1 MTVKS
6 FIAQYAKHV
15 NDTKHNSNNSQINK
29 TVQTNMNK
37 VNCDSLQY
45 CCDPRYSEDDK
56 IPLQLINV
64 EKNHE
69 NLLKHESGGMYA
81 W

>member
-1 MTVKS
+1 MSECDGV
-6 FIAQYAKHV
+6 AKH
-15 NDTKHNSNNSQINK
+15 NKINFQIDETAQTDTD
-29 TVQTNMNK
+29 K
-37 VNCDSLQY
+37 VKCDSLQY
-45 CCDPRYSEDDK
+45 CCDPRYGEDDK

-69 NLLKHESGGMYA
+69 ILLKHETGGMYA

>member
-1 MTVKS
+1 MS
-6 FIAQYAKHV
+6 GCSNYAKHV